1 MMLRQSK
8 HDKLFKMNKTQHYI
22 QGQWQSG
29 NGEGIPVF
37 DSITGAHFTST
48 TVEGLDVPSILQYGR
63 DKGDTLRKMTF
74 QQRGNMLKSL
84 ALYLEKRKQ
93 AFYEISYRTGATKRD
108 SWVDIE
114 GGFGNLFANAS
125 LRKLFPNQ
133 TYHVEGDPIDLSRGG
148 RFMAH
153 HIMVPREGVAVHIN
167 AFNFPVWG
175 MLEKCAVN
183 WMAGMP
189 AVVLPAPQTAYLTE
203 AVVREIIASGI
214 LPEGS
219 LQLISGTA
227 RNILDTVQSQD
238 VVTFT
243 GSAKI
248 GRILKNH
255 PQLTAESVPFT
266 MEADS
271 LNAAILGRDAVP
283 GTPEF
288 DLFVKEVRTEMT
300 TKCGQ
305 KCTAIRRIIVPQELI
320 EDVQIALIHQLDKV
334 TIGDP
339 RLREVRMGSL
349 VNDAQRNSVK
359 EQVAKIAESA
369 AIVYGN
375 TDDFETIGA
384 DSQKGAFMKP
394 IVLREDHPLQNEQ
407 AHVTEAFG
415 PVSTIMPYTTLEDAI
430 TLAKM
435 GKGSLV
441 SSIITNDD
449 KIAREYAINAASHHG
464 RILILNRESAKQ
476 STGHGS
482 PLPGLIHGGPGRAGG
497 GEEMGGM
504 RGIKHY
510 LQRCAIQGSPTTL
523 TTVTGIYQPKGAYTE
538 APAHPFTY
546 HWEDIK
552 PGMSLK
558 THNRTITDTDIVNF
572 GNITWDHFY
581 AHTDITSLD
590 GSIFEKRTAHG
601 YFIISM
607 AAGLFVYPNKGPVAA
622 NYGLEEIRFL
632 RPIYNNDT
640 LYVRLTCKQKVDRDS
655 RGTEH
660 PSGIVKWYV
669 EVFDTNVDT
678 ANAILPKGAE
688 KEDPLVCIATI
699 LTMVEKKQ
707 EVFTE
712 TTTKV
717 IESCLATLSEDHK
730 AQWGIM
736 TPQHMVEH
744 LEYTYKIASGEIQD
758 FDIATPEKYL
768 EKTHDS
774 LYNFEK
780 FPVNSNFPGL
790 EKNTLAL
797 LQHPDLKTAKEKFL
811 EERFKYLTFFK
822 ENPDTILKNLVF
834 GELNKYEWYLL
845 ERKHLNHHFEQ
856 FNLLD

>member
-1 MMLRQSK
+1 
-8 HDKLFKMNKTQHYI
+8 MNKTQHYL
-22 QGQWQSG
+22 QGQWHD
-29 NGEGIPVF
+29 GEGDGVLIHDAV
-37 DSITGAHFTST
+37 TGEAFTSIAMG
-48 TVEGLDVPSILQYGR
+48 GLDVAGALQYGR
-63 DKGDTLRKMTF
+63 EKGDVLRKMTF
-74 QQRGNMLKSL
+74 QERGMMLKKL
-84 ALYLEKRKQ
+84 AMYLTKRKE
-93 AFYEISYRTGATKRD
+93 AFYELSYRSGATRVD
-108 SWVDIE
+108 SWIDIE

-133 TYHVEGDPIDLSRGG
+133 SYHVEGDPIDLSRGG

-153 HIMVPREGVAVHIN
+153 HIMVPRRGVAVHIN

-189 AVVLPAPQTAYLTE
+189 AVVLPAPQTSYLTA

-214 LPEGS
+214 LPQGA

-227 RNILDTVQSQD
+227 RGILDTVGSQD

-243 GSAKI
+243 GSATT

-255 PQLTAESVPFT
+255 PRLIEESVPFT

-271 LNAAILGRDAVP
+271 LNASILGQDALP

-288 DLFVKEVRTEMT
+288 DLFIKEVRKEMT
-300 TKCGQ
+300 VKSGQ
-305 KCTAIRRIIVPQELI
+305 KCTAIRRVIVPESLVEQ
-320 EDVQIALIHQLDKV
+320 VQTALSKQLDKV

-339 RLREVRMGSL
+339 RLKQVRMGAL
-349 VNDAQRNSVK
+349 VSMAQRQSVK
-359 EQVAKIAESA
+359 EQVAKIAKTAS
-369 AIVYGN
+369 IVYGN
-375 TDDFETIGA
+375 TDEPEIIGA
-384 DSQKGAFMKP
+384 DAQKGAFLKP
-394 IVLREDHPLQNEQ
+394 ILLREDHPFKNE
-407 AHVTEAFG
+407 ACHDVEAFG
-415 PVSTIMPYTTLEDAI
+415 PVSTIMPYKNMDEAI
-430 TLAKM
+430 ALAQM

-441 SSIITNDD
+441 SSIATNNDAL
-449 KIAREYAINAASHHG
+449 AREYVVGAASHHG
-464 RILILNRESAKQ
+464 RILVLNREMAKQ

-482 PLPGLIHGGPGRAGG
+482 PLPSLVHGGPGRAGG
-497 GEEMGGM
+497 GEEMGGL

-523 TTVTGIYQPKGAYTE
+523 TAVTGIYQPKGAYTE

-546 HWEDIK
+546 HWEDIQ

-558 THNRTITDTDIVNF
+558 THNRTITDTDIINF

-640 LYVRLTCKQKVDRDS
+640 LYVRLTCKQKVDRDA
-655 RGTEH
+655 RGKEH

-669 EVFDTNVDT
+669 EVFDTNVDA
-678 ANAILPKGAE
+678 ANTLLPKTAE

-707 EVFTE
+707 EVFVE
-712 TTTKV
+712 TTTSV
-717 IESCLATLSEDHK
+717 IESCLAKISEESK
-730 AQWGIM
+730 PTWGIM
-736 TPQHMVEH
+736 TAQHMVEH
-744 LEYTYKIASGEIQD
+744 LEYTFKIAAGELQD

-774 LYNFEK
+774 LYDFEK
-780 FPVNSNFPGL
+780 FPINSNFPHL
-790 EKNTLAL
+790 EKDTLAPL
-797 LQHPDLKTAKEKFL
+797 AHPDLKTAKDNL
-811 EERFKYLTFFK
+811 LAARYRYLDFFK
-822 ENPDTILKNLVF
+822 ENPDAVLKNLVF

>member
-1 MMLRQSK
+1 MGQ
-8 HDKLFKMNKTQHYI
+8 KTQHYV

-37 DSITGAHFTST
+37 DSITGEHFTST
-48 TVEGLDVPSILQYGR
+48 TVRGLDVASILQYGR
-63 DKGDTLRKMTF
+63 DKGHTLRKMTF

-84 ALYLEKRKQ
+84 AMYLTKRKQ

-133 TYHVEGDPIDLSRGG
+133 TYHVEGDPIDLSGGG

-227 RNILDTVQSQD
+227 KNILDTVGSQD

-243 GSAKI
+243 GSANI
-248 GRILKNH
+248 GRQLKNH
-255 PQLTAESVPFT
+255 PQLTRESVPFT

-271 LNAAILGRDAVP
+271 LNAAILGPDAVV

-288 DLFVKEVRTEMT
+288 DLFIKEVRNEMT

-305 KCTAIRRIIVPQELI
+305 KCTAIRRIIVPQDLI
-320 EDVQIALIHQLDKV
+320 DDVQNALSKQLDKV

-339 RLREVRMGSL
+339 RLKEVRMGSL
-349 VNDAQRNSVK
+349 VSISQRESVK
-359 EQVAKIAESA
+359 EQVAKIAQTA
-369 AIVYGN
+369 QMVYG
-375 TDDFETIGA
+375 DFDEFKVLGA
-384 DSQKGAFMKP
+384 DAQKGAFLKP
-394 IVLREDHPLQNEQ
+394 ILMREDNPLQNEN
-407 AHVTEAFG
+407 AHIIEAFG
-415 PVSTIMPYTTLEDAI
+415 PVSTLMPYDTLQDAI

-441 SSIITNDD
+441 SSIVTNDNTT
-449 KIAREYAINAASHHG
+449 ARDYAVGAASHHG
-464 RILILNRESAKQ
+464 RILILNRESAAQ

-482 PLPGLIHGGPGRAGG
+482 PLPSLIHGGPGRAGG

-504 RGIKHY
+504 RGVKHY
-510 LQRCAIQGSPTTL
+510 LQRCAIQGSPTSL
-523 TTVTGIYQPKGAYTE
+523 TKVTGIYQPKAAYIE

-546 HWEDIK
+546 HWEDIQ

-640 LYVRLTCKQKVDRDS
+640 LYVRLTCKQKVDRDA
-655 RGTEH
+655 RGKEH

-669 EVFDTNVDT
+669 EVFDTNVDK
-678 ANAILPKGAE
+678 ANALLPKTAE

-707 EVFTE
+707 EVFVELPTR
-712 TTTKV
+712 K
-717 IESCLATLSEDHK
+717 IESCLAKLTLESK
-730 AQWGIM
+730 PTWGIM

-744 LEYTYKIASGEIQD
+744 LEYTYKIASGELQN
-758 FDIATPEKYL
+758 FDISTPEKYL
-768 EKTHDS
+768 EKTQDS
-774 LYNFEK
+774 LYNYEK
-780 FPVNSNFPGL
+780 FPANSNFPHL
-790 EKNTLAL
+790 KKDTLGSL
-797 LQHPDLKTAKEKFL
+797 IHPDLETAVAKFL
-811 EERFKYLTFFK
+811 QQRDRYLDFFTQ
-822 ENPDTILKNLVF
+822 NPDAVLKNLVF
-834 GELNKYEWYLL
+834 GELNKYQWYLL

-856 FNLLD
+856 FNLLDQ